1 MVQQLTVTD
10 HELIVKT
17 QLSKETLICKSDD
30 AVNELKVKQQNDMQS
45 AVLDLNAFHAD
56 HGVIMAKGGKALSSN
71 DLRLSR
77 YVIH

>member
-1 MVQQLTVTD
+1 MKDTKVLPYYNLGYDLCLNCESLDVKVQQLTVTD

-45 AVLDLNAFHAD
+45 AVLDL
-56 HGVIMAKGGKALSSN
+56 
-71 DLRLSR
+71 
-77 YVIH
+77 